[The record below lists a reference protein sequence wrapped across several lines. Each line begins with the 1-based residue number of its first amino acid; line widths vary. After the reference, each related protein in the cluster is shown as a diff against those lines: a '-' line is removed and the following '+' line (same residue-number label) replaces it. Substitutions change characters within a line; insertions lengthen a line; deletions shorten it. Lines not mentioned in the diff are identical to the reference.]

1 MVSSPSPRP
10 FKLPS
15 GLASDDYKV
24 FILVLMTDQ
33 EGTRKTSEV
42 QLTVRLP
49 TFEDLLTAID
59 ATNAEVEN
67 AIRLGNKMEAVHLST
82 IIAATL
88 NNIREEGAY
97 EVTDW
102 STARQSIIYNVGRV
116 PIKNVESV
124 IQSSESLVQATH
136 YDDQVTADAQVFHT
150 HWRNPFEYASAKNT
164 SHRDLGIGIGGLHF
178 SDSLKRTGISGL
190 KEPIEFSVLRH
201 NQSVAVEEF
210 ADVAVDGEI
219 KYVLFKYNSSV
230 GTEDTFIFLA
240 PKDPLKSPNFT
251 LYLAYGIKPNATQF
265 DMTTTLPTPANMSYS
280 LQLNENVT
288 VTSDPYSWHVRLGD
302 VELWDSNDTN
312 WYLGIKPTSVDGA
325 DEKVSF
331 SVFISPVECV
341 FFNEKGHF
349 WDRSGCEVGPL
360 TSRTHLHCR
369 CDHLTKFSG
378 LIAPN
383 EINFERALK
392 GFLSLKNLIQNPV
405 GIMTC
410 CILFS
415 FYIALCVP
423 WTRKNDAKDLGKIT
437 TAAIFD
443 DTKHPK
449 PRYYLRVFTG
459 PGVNA
464 GTTAKVS
471 IMLHGATREC
481 GPFLLHQPYSAM
493 FERGNMAGFV
503 LCTET
508 DPGCLTHVRVWHDN
522 SGKEPAWFLEK
533 IILDDLLDENKYY
546 FLCNRWLAFDE
557 DDEQIERVLP
567 AAKDEQLVAFS
578 TLFADR
584 TAKDLRDGHIWY
596 SVYGRP
602 ASSPF
607 TRTQRVSCCLSII
620 MCTMLANIMFFGRGD
635 DFDPPEPVTIFGFD
649 VDIPISWPQIIIG
662 LQSAAVVFPIN
673 AIIIWIFRNVKQR
686 PDGTQKEGTSA
697 DKRDIEE
704 DKSDR
709 RAKQSSSKN
718 KPESTEL
725 SSIQIYMLNV
735 EPSLPDQVRREA
747 AHHNLHTQQDG
758 VTKVTSPGQLKSQ
771 EVNERYAVLDG
782 QEKDTPGLLP
792 WWFVYIGFILVFVT
806 TNTAA
811 FFVMLYTFE
820 FGREKT
826 EAWLLIFLTSFLS
839 DLILIQPVKILAMAA
854 MFAVCFKKANKG
866 EEGKRCDLKQ
876 CEDIA
881 KDQKQSPPVPDLAG
895 SPDLA
900 QARKVA
906 IRRRKLRTILK
917 EVAVYALFLAVVMLA
932 AYGQKNHMAFHMS
945 NEVQRLV
952 VHNEEMNFEEVS
964 DADSYWTWLED
975 AALPSLY
982 PDASPAVPDLPVYR
996 VGPVRLRQARV
1007 RLGRGCLTT
1016 VSPGNQTSGCDK
1028 RYDYFSQDEGQY
1040 GEGWLPLP
1048 TVNITAFNG
1057 TNGTAVIP
1065 GQNSTSPWKF
1075 RSSEDLQELPY
1086 AGDHSV
1092 YFGGGYVAD
1101 MSNNSSQTVTT
1112 IKALK
1117 NHGWIDRATRAVF
1130 TDVTLYS
1137 PDSNL
1142 FSIVTLLLEF
1152 TAIGTGFPRW
1162 EVHTV
1167 RLYRFH
1173 GGWEVWMVLVY
1184 ISALVIFTL
1193 VFAIREVR
1201 KAYNS
1206 GVLYIMDFWN
1216 WVELIIILQAL
1227 AGVATFFYSEA
1238 VLEDVANTREDGV
1251 VASFDENSGLSGRFV
1266 SYRRAAVWDQ
1276 VYTYVIA
1283 TLLCS
1288 VTLKMTHLLRFN
1300 HSASLLIHT
1309 LKRSVGPLSGFSAM
1323 FFLYFFAFAIL
1334 LHLTFGL
1341 RMLSYSS
1348 FARTFES
1355 MVTII
1360 AGDINYEEIST
1371 TTGNLGTVILFLF
1384 VFVFNI
1390 CLIGFFVA
1398 IIDESY
1404 HSAKE
1409 DEELEKTDYDLKG
1422 FFKYQLQNLK
1432 PKKNAKE
1439 PSNENTDMMGPG
1451 YAELKVNVM
1460 KRLRTVFEDLDES

>member
-1 MVSSPSPRP
+1 
-10 FKLPS
+10 
-15 GLASDDYKV
+15 
-24 FILVLMTDQ
+24 
-33 EGTRKTSEV
+33 
-42 QLTVRLP
+42 
-49 TFEDLLTAID
+49 
-59 ATNAEVEN
+59 
-67 AIRLGNKMEAVHLST
+67 
-82 IIAATL
+82 
-88 NNIREEGAY
+88 
-97 EVTDW
+97 
-102 STARQSIIYNVGRV
+102 
-116 PIKNVESV
+116 
-124 IQSSESLVQATH
+124 
-136 YDDQVTADAQVFHT
+136 
-150 HWRNPFEYASAKNT
+150 
-164 SHRDLGIGIGGLHF
+164 
-178 SDSLKRTGISGL
+178 
-190 KEPIEFSVLRH
+190 
-201 NQSVAVEEF
+201 
-210 ADVAVDGEI
+210 
-219 KYVLFKYNSSV
+219 
-230 GTEDTFIFLA
+230 
-240 PKDPLKSPNFT
+240 
-251 LYLAYGIKPNATQF
+251 
-265 DMTTTLPTPANMSYS
+265 
-280 LQLNENVT
+280 
-288 VTSDPYSWHVRLGD
+288 
-302 VELWDSNDTN
+302 
-312 WYLGIKPTSVDGA
+312 
-325 DEKVSF
+325 
-331 SVFISPVECV
+331 
-341 FFNEKGHF
+341 
-349 WDRSGCEVGPL
+349 
-360 TSRTHLHCR
+360 
-369 CDHLTKFSG
+369 
-378 LIAPN
+378 
-383 EINFERALK
+383 
-392 GFLSLKNLIQNPV
+392 
-405 GIMTC
+405 
-410 CILFS
+410 
-415 FYIALCVP
+415 
-423 WTRKNDAKDLGKIT
+423 
-437 TAAIFD
+437 
-443 DTKHPK
+443 
-449 PRYYLRVFTG
+449 
-459 PGVNA
+459 
-464 GTTAKVS
+464 
-471 IMLHGATREC
+471 
-481 GPFLLHQPYSAM
+481 
-493 FERGNMAGFV
+493 
-503 LCTET
+503 
-508 DPGCLTHVRVWHDN
+508 
-522 SGKEPAWFLEK
+522 
-533 IILDDLLDENKYY
+533 
-546 FLCNRWLAFDE
+546 
-557 DDEQIERVLP
+557 
-567 AAKDEQLVAFS
+567 
-578 TLFADR
+578 
-584 TAKDLRDGHIWY
+584 
-596 SVYGRP
+596 
-602 ASSPF
+602 
-607 TRTQRVSCCLSII
+607 
-620 MCTMLANIMFFGRGD
+620 
-635 DFDPPEPVTIFGFD
+635 
-649 VDIPISWPQIIIG
+649 
-662 LQSAAVVFPIN
+662 
-673 AIIIWIFRNVKQR
+673 
-686 PDGTQKEGTSA
+686 
-697 DKRDIEE
+697 
-704 DKSDR
+704 
-709 RAKQSSSKN
+709 
-718 KPESTEL
+718 
-725 SSIQIYMLNV
+725 MLNV

-747 AHHNLHTQQDG
+747 ARHNQQTRQDG
-758 VTKVTSPGQLKSQ
+758 VTEVTSPGQLKSQ
-771 EVNERYAVLDG
+771 EVNERYAVLAD

-881 KDQKQSPPVPDLAG
+881 KDQKQIPPVPDPAG

-900 QARKVA
+900 QARMVA
-906 IRRRKLRTILK
+906 IRRRKLGTILK

-952 VHNEEMNFEEVS
+952 VHNEDMNFEEVS

-1007 RLGRGCLTT
+1007 RLDPVCLTT
-1016 VSPGNQTSGCDK
+1016 VSPGNQTSECDR
-1028 RYDYFSQDEGQY
+1028 RYDFFSQDEGNY

-1065 GQNSTSPWKF
+1065 GQNSTSPWRF
-1075 RSSEDLQELPY
+1075 RSSDDLQELPY
-1086 AGDHSV
+1086 AGDHNV

-1101 MSNNSSQTVTT
+1101 MSDNSSKTMTT
-1112 IKALK
+1112 IQALK
-1117 NHGWIDRATRAVF
+1117 IHGWIDRATRAVF

-1142 FSIVTLLLEF
+1142 FSIVTLLVEF
-1152 TAIGTGFPRW
+1152 TAIGAGFPRW

-1167 RLYRFH
+1167 CLYRFH
-1173 GGWEVWMVLVY
+1173 GGWEVWMALVY
-1184 ISALVIFTL
+1184 ISALAVFTL

-1266 SYRRAAVWDQ
+1266 NYRRAAVWDQ

-1300 HSASLLIHT
+1300 HRASLLIHT

-1341 RMLSYSS
+1341 RMLSYSF
-1348 FARTFES
+1348 FARTFEA

-1360 AGDINYEEIST
+1360 AGDLNYEEIST
-1371 TTGNLGTVILFLF
+1371 TTGNLGTFILFLF

-1409 DEELEKTDYDLKG
+1409 DEGLEKTDYDLKG
-1422 FFKYQLQNLK
+1422 FFKYQLQNIK
-1432 PKKNAKE
+1432 PKKKAKE
-1439 PSNENTDMMGPG
+1439 PSNENTDIMGPG